1 MAAPPVAPAPG
12 SPAEGSSAAPRS
24 AAFFDF
30 DKTLLHG
37 DAGVIFGWTLVD
49 YGFDLGK
56 DLPPRERRRH
66 DRHVGAQMAAIL
78 GKGMTY
84 RALHAV
90 GVLKRSK
97 LIELTYRFLEGL
109 PAAEMSARM
118 ERVWN
123 EKLRER
129 LYPQM
134 MQVIEE
140 HRKAGR
146 RIVIVTTGLR
156 ELVEHSKK
164 VLGEDVEV
172 IGAVMRA
179 DNGRWLGQ
187 VDGPLYGAHKATA
200 VADYAARNGIDLAQ
214 SWAYSDHYSDGAFLA
229 AVGNPVAVNPQLR
242 LRLLAKRRGW
252 RVLNVLPPAAGPG
265 RDEPGGEP

>member
-1 MAAPPVAPAPG
+1 MDATAPAG
-12 SPAEGSSAAPRS
+12 PRS

-37 DAGVIFGWTLVD
+37 DAGVIFGWTLAD
-49 YGFDLGK
+49 YSYDRGK
-56 DLPPRERRRH
+56 DLPPKER
-66 DRHVGAQMAAIL
+66 DRHNRQVRLQIARL
-78 GKGMTY
+78 VSKGMTY
-84 RALHAV
+84 KALHAV
-90 GVLKRSK
+90 GAMKRST

-129 LYPQM
+129 LYPEM
-134 MQVIEE
+134 LNVIET

-156 ELVEHSKK
+156 ELVEHSRK

-172 IGAVMRA
+172 IGVTMRA
-179 DNGRWLGQ
+179 HDGVWQGL
-187 VDGPLYGAHKATA
+187 VDGPLYGVHKAAA
-200 VADYAARNGIDLAQ
+200 VAEYAGKNGIDLAE
-214 SWAYSDHYSDGAFLA
+214 SWAYSDHYSDAAFLA
-229 AVGNPVAVNPQLR
+229 CVGHPVAVNPQLR
-242 LRLLAKRRGW
+242 LRLLARKRGW
-252 RVLNVLPPAAGPG
+252 QILNVLPPPSAVPPAVAPTAKAV
-265 RDEPGGEP
+265 DPK